1 MKRNFLLV
9 LALSTFSLF
18 VSAQKMPTITIMPS
32 DNWCYTHYYVKTYK
46 DQGQTVTVSDFPAAF
61 QQDPELSS
69 MISKI
74 GQIMTDYGLN
84 VKDAERE
91 MNSIAVR
98 QGEDAATMSKTTG
111 AMLAE
116 SDLDVIKKRTK
127 CDILI
132 QINWHIINKNSLD
145 LTIEAFDAYTN
156 KRIATS
162 SNTSPLVDRSAIIT
176 ATQIL
181 RAHITPFISQLS
193 GFYNDI
199 NRNGREIILW
209 IKRFDDAEQDLETII
224 SGESI
229 QDIVDNWLHEN
240 TVGDSFNLT
249 DATEDFAQYE
259 QVRIPIQ
266 DEKGRNMSARDF
278 ANQLRK
284 YLSAKGI
291 QTKISTRGLGEA
303 ALILGAQ

>member
-1 MKRNFLLV
+1 MAAVV
-9 LALSTFSLF
+9 LCTFNLI

-32 DNWCYTHYYVKTYK
+32 DNWCFTHYYVKTYK
-46 DQGQTVTVSDFPAAF
+46 DQGQTVTVSNFPAAF

-69 MISKI
+69 MISKL

-84 VKDAERE
+84 VKDAEQE
-91 MNSIAVR
+91 MNAILVR

-111 AMLAE
+111 AMLME
-116 SDLDVIKKRTK
+116 NDLDVIKKRTK
-127 CDILI
+127 CDVLM
-132 QINWHIINKNSLD
+132 QINWHIINRNTLD

-162 SNTSPLVDRSAIIT
+162 SNTAPLQDASAVIT
-176 ATQIL
+176 AAQIL
-181 RAHITPFISQLS
+181 RTHILPFINQLS
-193 GFYNDI
+193 TFYQDI
-199 NRNGREIILW
+199 NDNGREIILW
-209 IKRFDDAEQDLETII
+209 IKRFDDSEQDLETEID
-224 SGESI
+224 GESI
-229 QDIVDNWLHEN
+229 QDIVANWLHEN
-240 TVGDSFNLT
+240 TVNDVFNLS

-278 ANQLRK
+278 ANKLRK

>member
-1 MKRNFLLV
+1 MAAVV
-9 LALSTFSLF
+9 LCTLNLI

-32 DNWCYTHYYVKTYK
+32 DNWCFTHYYVKTYK
-46 DQGQTVTVSDFPAAF
+46 DQGQTVTVSNFPAAF

-69 MISKI
+69 MISKL

-84 VKDAERE
+84 VKDAEQE
-91 MNSIAVR
+91 MNAILVR

-111 AMLAE
+111 AMLME
-116 SDLDVIKKRTK
+116 NDLDVIKKRTK
-127 CDILI
+127 CDVMM
-132 QINWHIINKNSLD
+132 QINWHIINRNTLD

-162 SNTSPLVDRSAIIT
+162 SNTAPLQEASAVIT
-176 ATQIL
+176 AAQIL
-181 RAHITPFISQLS
+181 RTHILPFINQLS
-193 GFYNDI
+193 TFYQDI
-199 NRNGREIILW
+199 NDNGREIILW
-209 IKRFDDAEQDLETII
+209 IKRFDDSEQDLETEID
-224 SGESI
+224 GESI

-240 TVGDSFNLT
+240 TVNDVFNLS

-278 ANQLRK
+278 ANKLRK